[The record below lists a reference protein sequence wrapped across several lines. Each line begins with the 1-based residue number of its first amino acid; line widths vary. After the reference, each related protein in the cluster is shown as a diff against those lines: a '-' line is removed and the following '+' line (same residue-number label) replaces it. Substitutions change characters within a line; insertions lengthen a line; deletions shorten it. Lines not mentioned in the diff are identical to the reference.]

1 MIVTIVYIFNTI
13 EVGSRK
19 DTNLH
24 QIWQI
29 LQ

>member
-24 QIWQI
+24 QI
-29 LQ
+29 